1 MEEEIKKDSSLN
13 IEKRKKS
20 PFLMVSFSVF
30 LSVLFG
36 FFGGM
41 ISGLYFYSQIA
52 DYLKLERVN
61 FPSIIEQKTTEEEEE
76 ENLSQEEAIIRVV
89 KDSSPSVVSIVV
101 TKDVPI
107 IEGYS
112 VGPFGIE
119 FEQSNGTERREIGGG
134 TGFIVSNDGFIV
146 TNKHVVSDTD
156 ANYTVFTLDGK
167 KFEAM
172 VLDRDP
178 LQDLAVL
185 KIKQEEIVTAE
196 KSELMPFPAIKIG
209 DSKDLQIGQTVVA
222 IGNALGEFRNTV
234 SVGVISG
241 LGRTVSASG
250 GGTIEVLEDVIQ
262 TDAAINRGNSGG
274 PLLNL
279 KGEVIG
285 INTAMALGA
294 QSIGFAIPINGAKK
308 AIEQVRTLGKIVYP
322 FLGVRYVILN
332 EDIQE
337 ENNFDV
343 NYGALVLRGSK
354 GEAAVFPN
362 SPAQK
367 SGILEND
374 IILEFNNE
382 KITTNNSLAKIIL
395 KYNPGESILLKVL
408 RNGET
413 IDVSV
418 VLEERGD
425 I

>member
-1 MEEEIKKDSSLN
+1 MEEEIKEAPVLEIK
-13 IEKRKKS
+13 KRKNNPALK
-20 PFLMVSFSVF
+20 VVFSVF
-30 LSVLFG
+30 LSILFG

-41 ISGLYFYSQIA
+41 LSGLYFYSQII
-52 DYLKLERVN
+52 DYLKLDKIV
-61 FPSIIEQKTTEEEEE
+61 FPSIIEREFVEEERD
-76 ENLSQEEAIIRVV
+76 NLSQEEAIIKAV

-112 VGPFGIE
+112 VGPFGVE
-119 FEQSNGTERREIGGG
+119 FEQYNGTERREIGGG
-134 TGFIVSNDGFIV
+134 TGFIVSSDGFIV

-167 KFEAM
+167 RFEAR

-178 LQDLAVL
+178 VQDLAVL
-185 KIKQEEIVTAE
+185 KIEQEEAVTAK
-196 KSELMPFPAIKIG
+196 KSELMPFPAVNIG
-209 DSKDLQIGQTVVA
+209 DSEDLQIGQTVVA

-250 GGTIEVLEDVIQ
+250 GGTVEVLEDVIQ

-279 KGEVIG
+279 KGEVVG

-308 AIEQVRTLGKIVYP
+308 AIEQVRTVGKIIHP
-322 FLGVRYVILN
+322 FLGVRYVLLN
-332 EDIQE
+332 EDIKE
-337 ENNFDV
+337 ENNLTVD
-343 NYGALVLRGSK
+343 YGAWVIGGSR

-374 IILEFNNE
+374 IILEFNGE
-382 KITTNNSLAKIIL
+382 KITVNNSLAKIIL
-395 KYNPGESILLKVL
+395 KYNPKDNISLKVL
-408 RNGET
+408 RNSEEL
-413 IDVSV
+413 DVDV
-418 VLEERGD
+418 ILEERGD